1 MSRKRSHGEGSVRKR
16 KNGTWRGQLMD
27 GYYDDGKR
35 RIVCFSGST
44 KGEVL
49 DKMREYRDQAAQ
61 HVRPNREMTVA
72 DWGEQ
77 WYREYELQVQ
87 PSTYAGYRYTLDIIK
102 SRMGS
107 MKLCDVLPLN
117 VMRVQ
122 NALAAEGRSLSQI
135 RKVRTMIIQMF
146 DSAEDNGL
154 VARNP
159 ARRAKTPKDKDGTLS
174 ASRQRKDAFTEQEI
188 HLLRKKLPQNL
199 LGHSIRL
206 MLGTGIRVQELLALT
221 ALDIAEDGS
230 AVTINKAV
238 KTVNGKSQLGPPKSK
253 SSYRIVPVP
262 ETYRASACYL
272 RTHGGKTAIWT
283 SKGEAYGVSAFRQRY
298 YRELEKI
305 NGVRRLS
312 PHCCRH
318 TYVST
323 LQAQGV
329 SIELIARLVGHTKI
343 DTTVG
348 YTHTSMQTLRD
359 AASKLDK
366 DKD

>member
-1 MSRKRSHGEGSVRKR
+1 MWKL

-27 GYYDDGKR
+27 GYTEEGKKN
-35 RIVCFSGST
+35 IVCLSGST

-49 DKMREYRDQAAQ
+49 DKMRQYREQMAQ

-77 WYREYELQVQ
+77 WYREYESQVQ

-107 MKLCDVLPLN
+107 MKLCDVLPLD

-135 RKVRTMIIQMF
+135 RKVRTMLIQMF

-159 ARRAKTPKDKDGTLS
+159 ARRAKTPKDKDGTIS
-174 ASRQRKDAFTEQEI
+174 APRQCKDAFTDQEI
-188 HLLRKKLPQNL
+188 RLLREQLPKNL
-199 LGHSIRL
+199 LGYSIRL
-206 MLGTGIRVQELLALT
+206 MLGTGIRVQELLALK
-221 ALDIAEDGS
+221 AEDIAEDGS
-230 AVTINKAV
+230 TLKIYKAV
-238 KTVNGKSQLGPPKSK
+238 KTVHGQSRLGPPKSN
-253 SSYRIVPVP
+253 SSYRTVPVP
-262 ETYRASACYL
+262 ETYQDSARYL
-272 RTHGGKTAIWT
+272 RTHGGKTAIWQ
-283 SKGEAYGVSAFRQRY
+283 SKGDAYSVSAFRQRY
-298 YRELEKI
+298 YRALNQIE
-305 NGVRRLS
+305 GVRKLS

-329 SIELIARLVGHTKI
+329 SIELIARLAGHTKI